1 MNLKFFREADRPC
14 YMVIIFSIIIILY
27 NCNNMDLFDNN
38 YGVECVLFSLLKN
51 KVYFL
56 WNILKKNDVQEI
68 QIHKGAWVV
77 QSVSL

>member
-1 MNLKFFREADRPC
+1 
-14 YMVIIFSIIIILY
+14 
-27 NCNNMDLFDNN
+27 MDLFDNN